1 MAHQTPVIA
10 HPVTPVRPD
19 VSGTVLVGF
28 FGESQ
33 FQEMFADVLTE
44 LTLDYINDRTQ
55 LVAAAVARR
64 PLAVLLPVRD
74 AAGTTCAPLATRLC
88 AEAPDVR
95 VITLW
100 HPERD
105 RAWLAEVIRAG
116 SEPCA
121 ATSASDVV
129 RCIAGLRVGGTL
141 SASEVDALR
150 SLLADVQPAWL
161 VDILLAAVRWAHRG
175 LSVGDFSQ
183 VVGYSRRSLGRH
195 SIKAGWPAPE
205 ELIDWGRLL
214 RASLIQWR
222 EQSSLV
228 ALAHAAG
235 FSGPQALH
243 RTADRLL
250 GEKAV
255 LPAALTPLGVTA
267 ALRRRLAQ

>member
-1 MAHQTPVIA
+1 
-10 HPVTPVRPD
+10 
-19 VSGTVLVGF
+19 VLVGH
-28 FGESQ
+28 FGDAVFCSL
-33 FQEMFADVLTE
+33 FLDVTAE
-44 LTLDYINDRTQ
+44 LTLSFVEDRTE
-55 LVAAAVARR
+55 LIAAAIARR
-64 PLAVLLPVRD
+64 PIAVLLPIQD
-74 AAGTTCAPLATRLC
+74 ATGTTCAPLAVRLG

-95 VITLW
+95 VFTLW
-100 HPERD
+100 HSDRD
-105 RAWLAEVIRAG
+105 RSHLVEAIRAG
-116 SEPCA
+116 SEPVEA
-121 ATSASDVV
+121 RSSADVA
-129 RCIAGLRVGGTL
+129 RCIAGLRAGGTL
-141 SASEVDALR
+141 STSEVDALR
-150 SLLADVQPAWL
+150 SLLTDVQPAWL